1 MHPLC
6 IQIFEQIHQ
15 PECWQYEMDWS
26 NMLQRALSDTGHGQ
40 HAARISTVMTTAVG
54 DFSAVSKA
62 PLEYL
67 KGFKLVYR
75 VPAPIELV
83 VSSTAMVVYNEVFTL
98 LMQLKW
104 VTWRLNGIQ
113 SQGAYERNPRYL
125 GLNRVP
131 LSIHRTC
138 SPHSLFQEVHHVTR
152 RMREMSIAPG
162 CCDRGLRM

>member
-6 IQIFEQIHQ
+6 VQIFEQIHQ

-26 NMLQRALSDTGHGQ
+26 NMLQQALSDTGHGR
-40 HAARISTVMTTAVG
+40 HASRISAAMTTALG

-113 SQGAYERNPRYL
+113 SQGAYTAAA
-125 GLNRVP
+125 VT
-131 LSIHRTC
+131 LSGVELCPFDIATRLTIHRTC
-138 SPHSLFQEVHHVTR
+138 PPHSVHRSR
-152 RMREMSIAPG
+152 RRTA
-162 CCDRGLRM
+162 L